1 MNGQIPVPAANENVA
16 PQQQEV
22 ANDNLDINDDPANQ
36 ELAPVPA
43 NQNIGEG
50 RGWEILDFNYH
61 CYHYCYSYHLPCSC
75 YCCWVQTLS
84 YR

>member
-1 MNGQIPVPAANENVA
+1 MPAANENVA

-61 CYHYCYSYHLPCSC
+61 
-75 YCCWVQTLS
+75 LS
-84 YR
+84 LLLFLSSSLLLLLLLGPNIVLSMKLWC

>member
-1 MNGQIPVPAANENVA
+1 MHQPPKAQRDSNLVFFQHEPPGNFGAVNQVNGQIPVPVANENVA

-22 ANDNLDINDDPANQ
+22 ANENLDINDDPGNQ

-50 RGWEILDFNYH
+50 RD
-61 CYHYCYSYHLPCSC
+61 
-75 YCCWVQTLS
+75 
-84 YR
+84 